1 MFFALTIFI
10 ISLAGL
16 AALFAFKI
24 AEVSGKETLL
34 QSLSHRGDELLSRGR
49 KMLTRKSKEVHHIH
63 IKPALKKAGE
73 AAREAIASGC
83 EWCIREMRQAA
94 RLLRGKE
101 PTAPP
106 GGSVSVFLKQMLDF
120 KNGKKDELEK

>member
-1 MFFALTIFI
+1 MLPALTIFI

-16 AALFAFKI
+16 AALFAFKVV
-24 AEVSGKETLL
+24 EMSGKETLL
-34 QSLSHRGDELLSRGR
+34 QSLSNRGDELLSRGTKTIAR
-49 KMLTRKSKEVHHIH
+49 KGKEVHHIH
-63 IKPALKKAGE
+63 IKPAIKKAVE
-73 AAREAIASGC
+73 AAREAIVSGC

-120 KNGKKDELEK
+120 KNGKKDEIEK